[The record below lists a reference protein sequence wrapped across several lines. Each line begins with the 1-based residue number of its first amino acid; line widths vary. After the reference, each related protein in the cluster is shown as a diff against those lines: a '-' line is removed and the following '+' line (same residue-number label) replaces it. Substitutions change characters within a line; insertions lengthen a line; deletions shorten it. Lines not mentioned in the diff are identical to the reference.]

1 MFNKFIINFYEINE
15 LEHRMKVHKKSL
27 KEDFSFDEKI
37 SDIYRIAFF
46 KKKDFDIIEENI
58 CEDKFES
65 VYNIANL
72 QISYDYHIF
81 YSSDVVAYNDN
92 LTLNDILKFLKNN
105 DSEFSYYI
113 KLKKSNLKINDLL
126 KNGNN
131 KELDLVLEFYKETEE
146 ILEIIYILQQFEID
160 ENQYSILKK
169 FSMKNKYNFNLS
181 SHFKKIHLLLIMA
194 SEKLFYLKN
203 FYSDSYFEE
212 IIKNES
218 IKSFYLKLKMK
229 YTDFFLKEDDLD
241 INFFVTT
248 PIRKAAYYYII
259 FLKKIKNLKDF
270 NDIDNIFNIFR
281 KKDNAKNLITQ
292 YLNGKKEFTLS
303 LLEKIFI
310 HNKNIS
316 IKDRT
321 ILIEYFKKAN
331 TILHF
336 FPTSNE
342 EKKRESLFKNIL
354 EEGINFTFYN
364 IKNNHIDVKLTGSNV
379 PTILKMKPEDFKI
392 DTNINMPLTPRLYLI
407 SIIHDVI
414 ESKIEEIPNK
424 INLSLQLEPS
434 DSKKEIKSLLSEL
447 DRLKKIKT
455 FLNKEDEYVAYYL
468 SQETFLFFIPI
479 IFTEHNIELE
489 FYLNKDE
496 YKVSG
501 KISSIIF

>member
-248 PIRKAAYYYII
+248 PIRKDAYYYII

-270 NDIDNIFNIFR
+270 NVIDNIFNIFR

-303 LLEKIFI
+303 LLEKIFT

-342 EKKRESLFKNIL
+342 EKKEKVF
-354 EEGINFTFYN
+354 
-364 IKNNHIDVKLTGSNV
+364 
-379 PTILKMKPEDFKI
+379 LK
-392 DTNINMPLTPRLYLI
+392 
-407 SIIHDVI
+407 
-414 ESKIEEIPNK
+414 
-424 INLSLQLEPS
+424 
-434 DSKKEIKSLLSEL
+434 
-447 DRLKKIKT
+447 
-455 FLNKEDEYVAYYL
+455 
-468 SQETFLFFIPI
+468 
-479 IFTEHNIELE
+479 IF
-489 FYLNKDE
+489 
-496 YKVSG
+496 
-501 KISSIIF
+501 

>member
-1 MFNKFIINFYEINE
+1 M
-15 LEHRMKVHKKSL
+15 
-27 KEDFSFDEKI
+27 
-37 SDIYRIAFF
+37 
-46 KKKDFDIIEENI
+46 
-58 CEDKFES
+58 
-65 VYNIANL
+65 
-72 QISYDYHIF
+72 
-81 YSSDVVAYNDN
+81 
-92 LTLNDILKFLKNN
+92 
-105 DSEFSYYI
+105 
-113 KLKKSNLKINDLL
+113 
-126 KNGNN
+126 
-131 KELDLVLEFYKETEE
+131 VLEFYKETEE

-248 PIRKAAYYYII
+248 PIRKDAYYYII

-270 NDIDNIFNIFR
+270 NVIDNIFNIFR

-303 LLEKIFI
+303 LLEKIFT

-342 EKKRESLFKNIL
+342 EKKRENLFKNIL

-392 DTNINMPLTPRLYLI
+392 DTNINTSLTPGLYLI
-407 SIIHDVI
+407 TIIHDAI

-424 INLSLQLEPS
+424 ISLSLQLEPS
-434 DSKKEIKSLLSEL
+434 DSKKEIKPLLSEL